1 MRKDGK
7 VFCNSCK
14 RELTVE
20 QGYVKEGC
28 VSSDIAFG
36 YFSNKD
42 GKRHRFDLCEKCYDE
57 IVGRFLIPVEET
69 EETELL

>member
-7 VFCNSCK
+7 VICNCCK
-14 RELTVE
+14 KELIVE

-28 VSSDIAFG
+28 VSADIAFG

-57 IVGRFLIPVEET
+57 IAAGFLIPVEET
-69 EETELL
+69 EDTELL